1 MVVRET
7 RYWLPLAWGLS
18 GLLATACAVGPYE
31 PLVLTADK
39 LPPDAFSRCHDLLLT
54 RFGRLVVMDA
64 SAFRLQTGWAP
75 MPNSDI
81 AGQQRAT
88 LFREPDGLGVVVEAR
103 YLDRGWFGRLPEWTP
118 PRPNARLEGELVEL
132 LEGALVGEQSD
143 SDG

>member
-1 MVVRET
+1 MVARES
-7 RYWLPLAWGLS
+7 RPSRLLALGLS
-18 GLLATACAVGPYE
+18 GLLAGACATGSYE

-39 LPPDAFSRCHDLLLT
+39 LPADAFARCHDLLLT

-64 SAFRLQTGWAP
+64 SAFRLQTDWAP
-75 MPNSDI
+75 MSNSEI

-118 PRPNARLEGELVEL
+118 PRPDARLEGELVEL
-132 LEGALVGEQSD
+132 LEGALVGEAEE